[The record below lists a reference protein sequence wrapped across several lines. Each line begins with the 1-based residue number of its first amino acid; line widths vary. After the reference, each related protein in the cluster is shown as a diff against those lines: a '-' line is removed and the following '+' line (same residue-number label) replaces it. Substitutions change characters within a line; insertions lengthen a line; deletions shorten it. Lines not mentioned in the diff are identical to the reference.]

1 MPRKTLKKK
10 IHNSESASSDQAI
23 IYFRVS
29 SSPQERD
36 GFSLPAQR
44 KLLRAYAH
52 SLGLRIVAEFDDIE
66 TAKTSGRTAFGQMIK
81 FMQKNP
87 SVTHIL
93 VEKVDRLYRNFKDY
107 VLIDELRCTLH
118 LVKDGQVLSAES
130 KSSEK
135 FLHGIK
141 VLMAKQYIDNLSEE
155 VRKGM
160 TEKSEQGI
168 WPSYAPLGYVNAK
181 LPSGK
186 NGIAQDVNRAKLVGR
201 LFVMYATGNFSLK
214 ELAKWAAVAG
224 LTFRRSGRPVNKATI
239 QGILHHLIYTGD
251 FVWCGKLYKGIHEP
265 IISRELW
272 DEVQSVLGRRYSN
285 RYRVIKHD
293 LPFSG
298 LIRCGHC
305 GCAVIGEIKKGKYIY
320 YHCTGQHGKCP
331 EKYARQELIEAQF
344 CDAVSRIILPEPFVK
359 WASEALRLANADDAG
374 LRDEAV
380 SRLTAEH
387 ERIKKR
393 LDAMYRD
400 KLDGVITAEMFDRH
414 AGQWMAQMDQLHRAI
429 EHHQVGSDKNF
440 LLQGRQLLE
449 LIKIM
454 PKLFERQP
462 PREKR
467 ELLKYVISN
476 STWKEGTLTVS
487 YRQPFDLFTTWRE
500 KMNEEST
507 PKGMKNGKNEDWLL
521 R

>member
-10 IHNSESASSDQAI
+10 IHNSESTCSDQAV

-29 SSPQERD
+29 TPDQEKK
-36 GFSLPAQR
+36 GFSLPAQL
-44 KLLRAYAH
+44 KLLRKYGH
-52 SLGLRIVAEFDDIE
+52 SLGLRIVEEFVDTE
-66 TAKTSGRTAFGQMIK
+66 TAKTSGRTAFSRMVK
-81 FMQKNP
+81 FLQKNP
-87 SVTHIL
+87 SVKHVL
-93 VEKVDRLYRNFKDY
+93 VEKTDRFYRNLKDY
-107 VLIDELRCTLH
+107 LLIDELRCNLH
-118 LVKDGQVLSAES
+118 LVKENQVLSAES
-130 KSSEK
+130 GSSEK

-141 VLMAKQYIDNLSEE
+141 VLMAKNYIDNLSEE

-160 TEKSEQGI
+160 TEKAEQGI
-168 WPSYAPLGYVNAK
+168 WPSYAPLGYLNAK

-186 NGIAQDVNRAKLVGR
+186 NGIAQDASRAKLVGR
-201 LFVMYATGNFSLK
+201 LFELYATGNFSQK

-265 IISRELW
+265 IIAHELW
-272 DEVQSVLGRRYSN
+272 DKVQSVLGRRYSN

-344 CDAVSRIILPEPFVK
+344 CDVVRRIVLPEPFVN

-380 SRLTAEH
+380 SRLTAEQ

-400 KLDGVITAEMFDRH
+400 KLDGIITAEMFDRN
-414 AGQWMAQMDQLHRAI
+414 AGQWTAQIDQLDRAI
-429 EHHQVGSDKNF
+429 EDHQVGSDKNY
-440 LLQGRQLLE
+440 LLEGRQLLE

-454 PKLFERQP
+454 PELFDRQP

-467 ELLKYVISN
+467 ELLKFVVSN

-487 YRQPFDLFTTWRE
+487 YRQPFDLFTTWSE
-500 KMNEEST
+500 KMNNEPAS
-507 PKGMKNGKNEDWLL
+507 KGMKNGQIEDWLL